1 MAIRDKQALWEKHGA
16 FAEQGPAALACPA
29 WLDKTGFVQNAPAQV
44 VVGSLDNP
52 STMRLFTWRDAENAI
67 TSGTVAISQ
76 IQQGASYTS
85 LAHDGSHQAAV
96 SFP

>member
-1 MAIRDKQALWEKHGA
+1 MSTTSLPLARLTLAAACMAACLPAGAVTWNTLNGQAPIIIGHRGA
-16 FAEQGPAALACPA
+16 SGYVPEHTLASYA
-29 WLDKTGFVQNAPAQV
+29 KA
-44 VVGSLDNP
+44 
-52 STMRLFTWRDAENAI
+52 
-67 TSGTVAISQ
+67 

>member
-1 MAIRDKQALWEKHGA
+1 MAIRDKQALWQKHGA
-16 FAEQGPAALACPA
+16 FAEQAPAAPTCPA

-44 VVGSLDNP
+44 VVGSLDNL

-76 IQQGASYTS
+76 IQQGAGYTS